1 MSDSVYRAKAEFFK
15 TLGHPVRIRII
26 EVLAGGSRSVSA
38 MQPDVGVESAH
49 LSQQLAIMR
58 RAGIVSAERQGSSM
72 IYSVV
77 DPQVFEL
84 LSAAKQIITTRLTSE
99 GELLADF
106 DAVSYEQKPR
116 GARR

>member
-1 MSDSVYRAKAEFFK
+1 MSDAVYQAKAEFFK

-38 MQPDVGVESAH
+38 IQPDVGVESAH

-58 RAGIVSAERQGSSM
+58 RAGIVIAERQGSSM

-77 DPQVFEL
+77 DPQIFEL
-84 LSAAKQIITTRLTSE
+84 LNVAKQIITTRLTSA
-99 GELLADF
+99 GELLADL
-106 DAVSYEQKPR
+106 DAVSYDPKPSR
-116 GARR
+116 TTN

>member
-15 TLGHPVRIRII
+15 TLGHPVRVRVI
-26 EVLAGGSRSVSA
+26 EVLAGGPRSVSA

-72 IYSVV
+72 IYSVL
-77 DPQVFEL
+77 DPQIFEL
-84 LSAAKQIITTRLTSE
+84 LGVAKQIIMTRLTND
-99 GELLADF
+99 GELLADL
-106 DAVSYEQKPR
+106 DAVSYEQR
-116 GARR
+116 G

>member
-1 MSDSVYRAKAEFFK
+1 MFNAKAEFFK
-15 TLGHPVRIRII
+15 TLGHPVRVRVI
-26 EVLAGGSRSVSA
+26 EVLAGGPRSVSA
-38 MQPDVGVESAH
+38 IQPDVGVESAH

-77 DPQVFEL
+77 DPQIFEL
-84 LSAAKQIITTRLTSE
+84 LSVARQIIMTRLAGE

-106 DAVSYEQKPR
+106 DALTDE
-116 GARR
+116 